1 MYDLI
6 IIGAGP
12 AGLTAAI
19 YAARKK
25 LNTLVLA
32 KDVGGQAALSWE
44 VENYLGYNLISG
56 AELVMKF
63 REHVEKFGVDFKE
76 GKEATSLK
84 PVNSP
89 AKTDYSF
96 EVSAGDEM
104 FQAKTV
110 IVASGKTP
118 RRLNVPGE
126 KEFAGKGIAYCA
138 TCDAPLFQD
147 KDVAVVGGGNAA
159 LDAAFQLTKI
169 ANRIY
174 LINTDP
180 GLAGDEVTR
189 EKVMKS
195 DKVEILNNTKT
206 VGIKGEKFVSAIVVK
221 GNEEREIP
229 VQGIFVEIGSVPAV
243 EFLRGLVELNEMNE
257 IKVSNSNETSV
268 TGIFAAGDCT
278 NVPEKQIIIA
288 GGEGAKAALSAYSY
302 LVRRK

>member
-44 VENYLGYNLISG
+44 VENYLGYSLVSG
-56 AELVMKF
+56 AELVQKF
-63 REHVEKFGVDFKE
+63 REHVEKFGVEFRE
-76 GKEATSLK
+76 GVE
-84 PVNSP
+84 VNSLVK
-89 AKTDYSF
+89 ADNSF
-96 EVSAGDEM
+96 EASVGDEK
-104 FQAKTV
+104 FQARAV
-110 IVASGKTP
+110 IVASGKNP

-138 TCDAPLFQD
+138 TCDAPLFQG
-147 KDVAVVGGGNAA
+147 KDVAVVGGGNSA

-169 ANRIY
+169 ANKMY
-174 LINTDP
+174 LVNIEAEL
-180 GLAGDEVTR
+180 GGDEITR
-189 EKVMKS
+189 GKIKKS

-206 VGIKGEKFVSAIVVK
+206 VGVKGDKFVSAIVVK

-229 VQGIFVEIGSVPAV
+229 VQGIFVEIGSIPSV
-243 EFLRGLVELNEMNE
+243 EFLQGLLELNDTNE
-257 IKVSNSNETSV
+257 IKVSNRNETSV
-268 TGIFAAGDCT
+268 EGIFAAGDCT
-278 NVPEKQIIIA
+278 NAPEKQIIIA
-288 GGEGAKAALSAYSY
+288 AGEGAKAALSAYGY
-302 LVRRK
+302 LARLKD

>member
-25 LNTLVLA
+25 LSTLVLS

-63 REHVEKFGVDFKE
+63 REHVEKFGVEFRE
-76 GKEATSLK
+76 GAE
-84 PVNSP
+84 VNSLV
-89 AKTDYSF
+89 KTDDSF
-96 EVSAGDEM
+96 EVSAGDER
-104 FQAKTV
+104 FQANAV
-110 IVASGKTP
+110 IIASGKNP
-118 RRLNVPGE
+118 MRLNVPGE
-126 KEFAGKGIAYCA
+126 KEFAGRGVAYCA

-174 LINTDP
+174 LVNVNKEL
-180 GLAGDEVTR
+180 GGDEVTR
-189 EKVMKS
+189 GKVKKS
-195 DKVEILNNTKT
+195 DKVEILNNTET
-206 VGIKGEKFVSAIVVK
+206 VGIKGEKFVSAMVVK
-221 GNEEREIP
+221 ESDKSREIP

-243 EFLRGLVELNEMNE
+243 EFLQGLVELNESNE

-268 TGIFAAGDCT
+268 PGIFAAGDCT
-278 NVPEKQIIIA
+278 DVPEKQIIIA
-288 GGEGAKAALSAYSY
+288 GGEGAKAALSAYGY
-302 LVRRK
+302 LVRRKW

>member
-25 LNTLVLA
+25 LSTLVLS

-44 VENYLGYNLISG
+44 VENYLGYNLVSG
-56 AELVMKF
+56 AELVQKF
-63 REHVEKFGVDFKE
+63 REHVEKFGVEFRE
-76 GKEATSLK
+76 GVE
-84 PVNSP
+84 VNSL
-89 AKTDYSF
+89 AQRNDGF
-96 EVSAGDEM
+96 EVSVSDEK
-104 FQAKTV
+104 FQARAV
-110 IVASGKTP
+110 IVASGKSP

-138 TCDAPLFQD
+138 TCDAPLFQG

-180 GLAGDEVTR
+180 GLGGDEVTR
-189 EKVMKS
+189 EKVKKS
-195 DKVEILNNTKT
+195 DKVEILNNTET
-206 VGIKGEKFVSAIVVK
+206 VEIKGEKFVSAIVVK
-221 GNEEREIP
+221 ESNKSREIP
-229 VQGIFVEIGSVPAV
+229 VQGIFVEIGSIPSV
-243 EFLRGLVELNEMNE
+243 EFLHGLLELNDMNE
-257 IKVSNSNETSV
+257 IKVNNQNDTSV
-268 TGIFAAGDCT
+268 QGIFAAGDCT
-278 NVPEKQIIIA
+278 NVPEKQIIVA
-288 GGEGAKAALSAYSY
+288 AGEGAKAALATYGH
-302 LVRRK
+302 LVRLKD

>member
-1 MYDLI
+1 MHDLI

-63 REHVEKFGVDFKE
+63 REHVEKFGVEFRE
-76 GKEATSLK
+76 GAE
-84 PVNSP
+84 VNSLV
-89 AKTDYSF
+89 KKDGSF
-96 EVSAGDEM
+96 EVSVGDGK
-104 FQAKTV
+104 FQAKAV
-110 IVASGKTP
+110 IVASGKNP

-138 TCDAPLFQD
+138 TCDAPLFQG

-169 ANRIY
+169 ANKIY
-174 LINTDP
+174 LINIDP
-180 GLAGDEVTR
+180 ELAGDEVTR
-189 EKVMKS
+189 DKVRKS
-195 DKVEILNNTKT
+195 DKVEILNDTKT
-206 VGIKGEKFVSAIVVK
+206 IAVKGDKFVSGILVK
-221 GNEEREIP
+221 GDEERELP
-229 VQGIFVEIGSVPAV
+229 VQGIFVEIGSIPSV
-243 EFLRGLVELNEMNE
+243 EFLQGRVELNEMNE
-257 IKVSNSNETSV
+257 IKVTCSNETSV
-268 TGIFAAGDCT
+268 PGIFAAGDCT

-288 GGEGAKAALSAYSY
+288 AGEGAKAALSAYSY
-302 LVRRK
+302 FVRLKD